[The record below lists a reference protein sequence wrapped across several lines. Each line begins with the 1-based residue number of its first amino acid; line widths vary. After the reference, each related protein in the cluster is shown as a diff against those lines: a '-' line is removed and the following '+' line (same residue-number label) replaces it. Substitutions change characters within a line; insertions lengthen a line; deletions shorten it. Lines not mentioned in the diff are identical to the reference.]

1 VMPEARPLPSWILA
15 GTTAPNLYADEEM
28 EPADDDMDVDDPLL
42 AAPPPPLPCPAHGWA
57 CPRLTDQG
65 IHVEEAAGPVA
76 LAAASP
82 PASPQLPSP
91 TPANEL
97 VGARTA
103 PSSAGFG
110 PRLPATATA
119 LGDIFDNGAGSSTA
133 AAPPP
138 RRRIRFLIRT
148 GHRPTEG
155 NGISNGHSNGVAPG
169 MHLPGGSS
177 SEDEDGAP
185 GASAPHR

>member
-1 VMPEARPLPSWILA
+1 
-15 GTTAPNLYADEEM
+15 M
-28 EPADDDMDVDDPLL
+28 EPAGDDMDVDDPLL
-42 AAPPPPLPCPAHGWA
+42 AAPPPPLPCPVHGWA
-57 CPRLTDQG
+57 CPRLTGQG

-76 LAAASP
+76 LAAASL

-91 TPANEL
+91 TPAHEL

-110 PRLPATATA
+110 LRLPTTATA
-119 LGDIFDNGAGSSTA
+119 PGDIFNNGAGSSTA

-138 RRRIRFLIRT
+138 CRRIRFLIRT

-155 NGISNGHSNGVAPG
+155 NGLSNGHSNGVASG
-169 MHLPGGSS
+169 THLLGGSS
-177 SEDEDGAP
+177 LEDEEGAP
-185 GASAPHR
+185 GASAPRR